1 MEGISGLQAKKL
13 LASLGPLAEFKVGGV
28 SMMHIGMKEASTIV
42 KNKEIFDRAQ
52 RREKSVD
59 WNKL

>member
-1 MEGISGLQAKKL
+1 MEGISGLQGKKL